1 MKLLFFG
8 IGIATEYL
16 EERLKPGSD
25 IIGYTDSRSDIT
37 VYKGKK
43 FYQLEKIKELV
54 FDYVII
60 TSDNCKIALNITD
73 MLEKHYQIPEE
84 KILPYFVYANHEL
97 YSIVLN
103 SDNGNEYEGIVF
115 GNSHARDGILTRYLC
130 VKSVNFSISSQD
142 IYGNYRTF
150 QKVVGEYGYKF
161 SNLKYVL
168 IDLYDYN
175 YLNYDTSLS
184 SEMFN
189 YICSNGIIEE
199 HNFRYNENFNLYGG
213 NSFEQQLLERIGIS
227 NNSTKC
233 KVLESIFAVNEGVI
247 AKSNTEIYRNRSC
260 IGKNVPLIEEKI
272 LGSLVCKR
280 FERTIKENKRLLS
293 EFIKDIKT
301 FYPRAQVIFTLIPR
315 YITMEQ
321 VNEVFMA
328 EWKKELYE
336 FVTELKEKYHTLFF
350 DMKTN
355 RSISGNPFFYQD
367 ICHLNTVGG
376 ISLTSILNE
385 YIRNIG
391 TDVGI

>member
-150 QKVVGEYGYKF
+150 QKVVGEYGYK
-161 SNLKYVL
+161 NLFK
-168 IDLYDYN
+168 
-175 YLNYDTSLS
+175 
-184 SEMFN
+184 
-189 YICSNGIIEE
+189 
-199 HNFRYNENFNLYGG
+199 
-213 NSFEQQLLERIGIS
+213 
-227 NNSTKC
+227 
-233 KVLESIFAVNEGVI
+233 
-247 AKSNTEIYRNRSC
+247 IY
-260 IGKNVPLIEEKI
+260 
-272 LGSLVCKR
+272 
-280 FERTIKENKRLLS
+280 
-293 EFIKDIKT
+293 
-301 FYPRAQVIFTLIPR
+301 
-315 YITMEQ
+315 
-321 VNEVFMA
+321 
-328 EWKKELYE
+328 
-336 FVTELKEKYHTLFF
+336 
-350 DMKTN
+350 
-355 RSISGNPFFYQD
+355 
-367 ICHLNTVGG
+367 
-376 ISLTSILNE
+376 
-385 YIRNIG
+385 
-391 TDVGI
+391 